1 MVPLFLLHVQH
12 GEQNIEVFSSQI
24 FCLHP
29 GTLIALNVAVPE
41 SETSALKIAN
51 VSMDAC
57 NLIIYSND
65 NI

>member
-1 MVPLFLLHVQH
+1 MYNTV
-12 GEQNIEVFSSQI
+12 NRTEVFSSQI

-57 NLIIYSND
+57 NEMHV
-65 NI
+65 